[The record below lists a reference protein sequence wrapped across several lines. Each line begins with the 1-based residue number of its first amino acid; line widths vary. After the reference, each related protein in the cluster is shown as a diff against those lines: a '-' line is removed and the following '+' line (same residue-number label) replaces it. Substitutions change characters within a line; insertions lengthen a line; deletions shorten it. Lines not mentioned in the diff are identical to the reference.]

1 MRTIMHQVG
10 YLKPTTAEA
19 LGERPGWQ
27 PTVRFNAEPE
37 ETEPTEP
44 QNPGPTSEDSA
55 SEEMSYSPRPPGS
68 ASDVWTLLDDPPA
81 EEPVWADADAV
92 NDADFQGTWG
102 VFRPH

>member
-10 YLKPTTAEA
+10 YLKPTTAAA
-19 LGERPGWQ
+19 LGERAGWQ

-55 SEEMSYSPRPPGS
+55 SEEMSYSPQPIGS
-68 ASDVWTLLDDPPA
+68 ASDVGTVLENSSD
-81 EEPVWADADAV
+81 ENAV
-92 NDADFQGTWG
+92 CQR
-102 VFRPH
+102 RPL